1 MLAQSLDKKTSNKEV
16 RHDIMRK
23 LWEVMYMGIFE
34 ISVLETFEDVQ

>member
-23 LWEVMYMGIFE
+23 LLEVMYMGTFE
-34 ISVLETFEDVQ
+34 ISILKTFEDVQ